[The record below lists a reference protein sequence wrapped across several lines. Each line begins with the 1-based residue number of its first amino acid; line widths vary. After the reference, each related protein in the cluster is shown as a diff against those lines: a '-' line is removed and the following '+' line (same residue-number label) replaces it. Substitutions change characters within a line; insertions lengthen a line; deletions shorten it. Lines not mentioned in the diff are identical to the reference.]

1 MFDDEVD
8 TEAAGVTNMRKNRL
22 HQLIEKLCDLLP
34 SNQESCYFLQRIVR
48 VKAYDS
54 LKERRLRKA
63 DNKEKILTDSI
74 LKQNG
79 KKEVIDLDGSQ
90 DVKPL
95 NAAANPQQSIMINT
109 GGPANGAHVALRKN
123 SEDNAEGTQ

>member
-1 MFDDEVD
+1 M
-8 TEAAGVTNMRKNRL
+8 
-22 HQLIEKLCDLLP
+22 
-34 SNQESCYFLQRIVR
+34 
-48 VKAYDS
+48 KAYDS

-63 DNKEKILTDSI
+63 DKKEKILTDSI

-95 NAAANPQQSIMINT
+95 NAAANP
-109 GGPANGAHVALRKN
+109 
-123 SEDNAEGTQ
+123 